1 METSPASNLRVVQ
14 QLVWTALCEHL
25 KRAEQDEGRI
35 NVFELESVSASL
47 REALQEEQALLLED
61 IAFLTEL
68 LDQETDTQMQLQVA
82 PPSTALLKEYS
93 SKLHGVVLREEA
105 RVEHEA
111 KALKSSTPS
120 DCMAYFAS
128 AVEVDE
134 LGCGWKAK
142 FESKLE
148 QIGDFFS
155 LPMKDDRDRYTSM
168 LAEAYLVCLLY
179 TVLSLMA
186 RQEGDVEEDY
196 EVVKTRM
203 DECVRLQPKNPM
215 LINDF
220 KQAIDLAE
228 KDVAGKQLNC
238 EGLDPK
244 EQRNYLLAFCHHQ
257 LGSLQHR
264 NKELDAAYESYTKAV
279 SYADGDF
286 VNLAD
291 CHFSLCIL
299 TLLRSKRVETLE
311 KPGVLLQGMRH
322 YKAGILAEKQVLRY
336 LPFVTT
342 DVSRQLAK
350 ELLKKFAKER
360 SSS

>member
-1 METSPASNLRVVQ
+1 MKETVLLIALVIAVAVAIGAFVARWAFQRQMAKHYIMADLKLRRLAPASPTRRRLTVAS
-14 QLVWTALCEHL
+14 QLFQKAW
-25 KRAEQDEGRI
+25 
-35 NVFELESVSASL
+35 
-47 REALQEEQALLLED
+47 
-61 IAFLTEL
+61 
-68 LDQETDTQMQLQVA
+68 
-82 PPSTALLKEYS
+82 
-93 SKLHGVVLREEA
+93 
-105 RVEHEA
+105 
-111 KALKSSTPS
+111 KALKSSKPS
-120 DCMAYFAS
+120 DCLAYFAS
-128 AVEVDE
+128 AVEIDE

-215 LINDF
+215 VYKLRADMLQRFGHLANRLELINDF

-322 YKAGILAEKQVLRY
+322 YKAGLLAEKQVLRY